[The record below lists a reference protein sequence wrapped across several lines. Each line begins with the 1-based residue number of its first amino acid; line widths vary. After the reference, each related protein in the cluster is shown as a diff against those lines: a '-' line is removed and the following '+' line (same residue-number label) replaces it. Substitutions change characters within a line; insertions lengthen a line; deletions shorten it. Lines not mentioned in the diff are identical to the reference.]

1 MERLVKTDLYIY
13 NSNKLFNF
21 IDLFA
26 IGPSAYVDFFEF
38 YWQQIHRIQIDF
50 QRVAFAEIKKG
61 KMAGLLAKLIQKL
74 GKQKGYVCGS
84 YL

>member
-38 YWQQIHRIQIDF
+38 YWQQIHMIQIDF
-50 QRVAFAEIKKG
+50 QRVAMLKSKKV
-61 KMAGLLAKLIQKL
+61 KWQ
-74 GKQKGYVCGS
+74 GS
-84 YL
+84 

>member
-1 MERLVKTDLYIY
+1 LAANPYD
-13 NSNKLFNF
+13 SNRF
-21 IDLFA
+21 
-26 IGPSAYVDFFEF
+26 SAGGY
-38 YWQQIHRIQIDF
+38 
-50 QRVAFAEIKKG
+50 AEIKKG